1 MSSRAQ
7 LVGRLSGLMRRAST
21 LGLLIHQGIAEQLG
35 LHSTDLK
42 FMDAV
47 HGEPQLTAGRLSEI
61 TGLSTSATSA
71 ALDRLERRGF
81 IRRVRDDQQDRRKV
95 FVVSTG
101 QHEAETARLFVPLTA
116 VATAVLDNYDDGQL
130 TLIADFLEKLI
141 TANEQ
146 LIRRQA
152 QAQTQNLEGTLA
164 SPGTL

>member
-42 FMDAV
+42 FLDAV

-152 QAQTQNLEGTLA
+152 QTQNREGTLA

>member
-42 FMDAV
+42 FLDAV

-152 QAQTQNLEGTLA
+152 QAQTQNREGTLA
-164 SPGTL
+164 SPETL

>member
-42 FMDAV
+42 FLDAV

-152 QAQTQNLEGTLA
+152 QAQTQNREGTLA

>member
-152 QAQTQNLEGTLA
+152 QAQTQNREGTLA